1 MKDLI
6 KAIDGLPKIVRFFR
20 YTNLGNF
27 SEYLSFMSFN
37 CQARCIRSR
46 FINHFIAMRW
56 ILYSLDY

>member
-6 KAIDGLPKIVRFFR
+6 KAIDGLPKIVRFER

-27 SEYLSFMSFN
+27 NEYLSFMSFN

-46 FINHFIAMRW
+46 FSNHFIAMRW